1 MPMTKR
7 QRDRL
12 NADRAQSARIS
23 SIEQMVEQFIPVEL
37 REYIRF
43 EPNEQGQLRIVA
55 SEPFAFDTAT
65 RQYRLAQPG
74 EKAAFPVLSPSAFE
88 SYYKT
93 PTEAIRFE
101 GREPF
106 RTAFGNFATSAIF
119 PTAQRQWESID
130 SYGSNPDN
138 PTGSIGNKVLDYG
151 GDATQ
156 AIGRAAPILLRY
168 SKRGPVAKALMGA
181 AMSGGGR
188 AAHSALS
195 EGRDESYNG
204 ADAIGIGIN
213 AAGGAATGLAGALV
227 HGETPEVREPPKNSN
242 ADVANEIRRSIGLQ
256 KDYPISTSDI
266 TNVVKAL
273 RSKDNGRL
281 WTAKR
286 WIQEPY
292 LSFTKQHGNEPV
304 EFDKMPIPRSQKLG
318 RPLSRSGRDGGYTLD
333 DWAPTLKTVLGDDLF
348 NSLYGS
354 GAIQDAIPTLN
365 RAYIDPHSELGRAWF
380 GVSPRS
386 RSATAHAAEDVPFL
400 LYPDD
405 NEKKS
410 NSLVA
415 RKHRYSTFS
424 DDPVER
430 VVGYL
435 DQQLA
440 HLKDPSLDAQ
450 YRKRL
455 EAAAERRAAAKP
467 TAGNSNAPLISIPKW
482 ESMQKEGKVI
492 KKAKPASSKLA
503 KAASAVLQGVF
514 TLGQPILDWYR
525 LNKSEAPNAK

>member
-23 SIEQMVEQFIPVEL
+23 KIEQLVEQFIPVEL

-55 SEPFAFDTAT
+55 SEPLAFDTAT
-65 RQYRLAQPG
+65 GQYRLAQPG
-74 EKAAFPVLSPSAFE
+74 EDAAFPVLSPSAFE
-88 SYYKT
+88 TYYKT

-106 RTAFGNFATSAIF
+106 RTAFGNFATSAVF

-138 PTGSIGNKVLDYG
+138 PTGSIGNVALDYG
-151 GDATQ
+151 GDVTQ
-156 AIGRAAPILLRY
+156 AIGRVAPIALRY
-168 SKRGPVAKALMGA
+168 SKRGALAKGLMGA

-227 HGETPEVREPPKNSN
+227 HGETPEVREPPKNSLK
-242 ADVANEIRRSIGLQ
+242 DVANEMRRSLGLQ
-256 KDYPISTSDI
+256 KNYPIATQDASA
-266 TNVVKAL
+266 VVEAL
-273 RSKDNGRL
+273 RSKDGGRL

-286 WIQEPY
+286 WVQEPY
-292 LSFTKQHGNEPV
+292 LSFTEMHGNEPV
-304 EFDKMPIPRSQKLG
+304 EFDKIQIPRSQKRG
-318 RPLSRSGRDGGYTLD
+318 RPLSRSGKDGGYTLD
-333 DWAPTLKTVLGDDLF
+333 DWAPSLKTVLGDDLF

-354 GAIQDAIPTLN
+354 GAIQEAIPTLN
-365 RAYIDPHSELGRAWF
+365 RAYTDPHSELGRAWF
-380 GVSPRS
+380 GVSPKS
-386 RSATAHAAEDVPFL
+386 KSVTAHDAEDVPFL
-400 LYPDD
+400 LYPDE

-440 HLKDPSLDAQ
+440 HLEDPSLDAQ

-455 EAAAERRAAAKP
+455 EKAAERRAAAKP
-467 TAGNSNAPLISIPKW
+467 TAGNSNSPLISIPKW

-503 KAASAVLQGVF
+503 KGISAALQGVF
-514 TLGQPILDWYR
+514 TLAQPILDWYR